1 MADRAHE
8 LTDKEIAKIQRHIAW
23 IYRAAQKDVS
33 VELRAYANT
42 IREKADKLLQAINDA
57 TGENTRKAAENAYK
71 RFYLVDVK
79 KDKRFIKAAQKSSER
94 LYEANKD
101 AAQYI
106 NTKTAHIYTINY
118 NQIGRGLQRD
128 LDGYS
133 FKPVSEDDAEEYG
146 QISQQ
151 TVDEKKDSEWN
162 GKNIRNA
169 VFAGAL
175 MYYAADK
182 IFGDAARST
191 TRKNRESSNRQANDM
206 LTDAESKGRL
216 DSMYRAYDEGFEV
229 KKFWIATLDNRTRDT
244 HIEYDS
250 MEPVDL
256 DYEYAPG
263 LKKPKDPNCSIM
275 AEVCNCRCKLLY
287 NTGHRRSATRAA
299 REGEVHGSYKKP
311 SSFTGTETV
320 SVPNMTYKEWMQWRS
335 K

>member
-8 LTDKEIAKIQRHIAW
+8 LTDKEIAKIQRHIAG

-151 TVDEKKDSEWN
+151 TVDEKKDTEWN

-169 VFAGAL
+169 VIAGAL
-175 MYYAADK
+175 LYYAADK
-182 IFGDAARST
+182 IFGDVARST

-216 DSMYRAYDEGFEV
+216 DSMYKASDEGFDV
-229 KKFWIATLDNRTRDT
+229 KKQWICVHDNRTRET
-244 HIEYDS
+244 HILYNDLGR
-250 MEPVDL
+250 VDL
-256 DYEYAPG
+256 DYEFADG
-263 LKKPKDPNCSIM
+263 LKRPKDSNCLIKE
-275 AEVCNCRCKLLY
+275 EVCNCRCTLDYVAGKRKGEQERQGEAKLQKAIKSRPVLPA
-287 NTGHRRSATRAA
+287 RKRSESRT
-299 REGEVHGSYKKP
+299 
-311 SSFTGTETV
+311 
-320 SVPNMTYKEWMQWRS
+320 
-335 K
+335 